1 MPKMHTDT
9 IPSSHGPEVSKAMPN
24 AISTRPAM
32 NVNRYP
38 RRSTNIPE
46 LNIPNIE
53 LKNWA
58 NISEPDL
65 ASLSDQRAERIGS
78 MGPRN
83 VITIPVRRKSV

>member
-1 MPKMHTDT
+1 MHTDM

-24 AISTRPAM
+24 AINTRPAM

-38 RRSTNIPE
+38 RRSTNNPE